1 MVKKLVM
8 NSMGIHKKTILQA
21 KKSVIHGLG
30 CFAVQFIPKGQR
42 IVEYSGPRLN
52 LEQTLKAL
60 EKGNEYI
67 FDIDSHYSVDGSVMS
82 NAGRYLNHSCDPNC
96 ESDIISGKVWID
108 AMRDIHKG
116 EEVTINYNYELE
128 GFSNRSCQ
136 CGSKNCPG
144 FMIANHQLG
153 LKNPQKLLRTM
164 MEMSNEII
172 SQKKQKRPAAKQI
185 ID

>member
-1 MVKKLVM
+1 MVKNMVM

-96 ESDIISGKVWID
+96 ESDIISGKVWIGRYILRVFV
-108 AMRDIHKG
+108 AASLPLF
-116 EEVTINYNYELE
+116 YPQYESI
-128 GFSNRSCQ
+128 F
-136 CGSKNCPG
+136 
-144 FMIANHQLG
+144 
-153 LKNPQKLLRTM
+153 
-164 MEMSNEII
+164 
-172 SQKKQKRPAAKQI
+172 
-185 ID
+185 